1 MGKATILEAQNSQ
14 TVYEEGKS
22 NSGILGHLKG
32 IFADYRNGTRNSDR
46 LYTEELWDNRVFGSE
61 DVMEALETKTLFGE
75 LDHPE
80 GDRCETLAKNA
91 AISITKL
98 EKKPDEGVIYGEA
111 DILDTPTGRIVKALA
126 DSGAKLGISSRGMGE
141 EVYVNGQNIIDPD
154 TYDFITFDVV
164 VTPANTKARV
174 ELTESKHLS
183 KLTESFKKEIAESE
197 TENQLNQLKTV
208 VESVNV
214 PNKDEITKLIE
225 TKLDT
230 FKKPISNK
238 LSEANRQVA
247 ISVIQ
252 EKYCNVKAQLD
263 ESLNANESLSAENA
277 KLIENNTFL
286 ETSRTMLKEK
296 LKESLQANKDLNS
309 KLVESNKE
317 IENLNSQRLEENA
330 KHKEIMLKNR
340 QVANLKTENIEN
352 SLNEQIK
359 KLQESNARLVDDNK
373 KLEESLNSK
382 DTEINKLEEA
392 KQASNKKVEEYSKI
406 LVENQKLLKRVHI
419 LEENN
424 KKLEEN
430 NKNSQSKL
438 QESKILESKKIL
450 ALENKVRQLETE
462 KAKMEEAQDRFSKLA
477 FNPIGTVKAVAEN
490 FNKGEYTQ
498 DDIDLFNALTGK

>member
-14 TVYEEGKS
+14 TIYEEGKS

-32 IFADYRNGTRNSDR
+32 IFADYKNGTRNSDR

-183 KLTESFKKEIAESE
+183 KLTESFKKEVSESE

-214 PNKDEITKLIE
+214 PNKDEIIKLIE

-230 FKKPISNK
+230 FRKPISNK

-252 EKYCNVKAQLD
+252 EKYCNVKAQLE
-263 ESLNANESLSAENA
+263 ESLNANESLAAENT

-286 ETSRTMLKEK
+286 ENSRVMLKEK
-296 LKESLQANKDLNS
+296 LKESLQISKDLNS

-317 IENLNSQRLEENA
+317 IKNLSEQRLDENA

-340 QVANLKTENIEN
+340 QVANLKTENIEK

-359 KLQESNARLVDDNK
+359 NLQESNAKLVDDNK
-373 KLEESLNSK
+373 KLEESLNNK
-382 DTEINKLEEA
+382 NIEINKLEEA
-392 KQASNKKVEEYSKI
+392 KQESNRKVEEYSKI
-406 LVENQKLLKRVHI
+406 LVENQKLLKRVK
-419 LEENN
+419 L
-424 KKLEEN
+424 LEEN
-430 NKNSQSKL
+430 NKNSQNKL
-438 QESKILESKKIL
+438 QESKILENRKIL
-450 ALENKVRQLETE
+450 ALENKVKQLETE
-462 KAKMEEAQDRFSKLA
+462 KAKMEEAQDRFSKLS

-498 DDIDLFNALTGK
+498 DDIDLFNVLTGK

>member
-1 MGKATILEAQNSQ
+1 MGKATIIEAQNSQ

-141 EVYVNGQNIIDPD
+141 EIYVDGQNIIDPE

-174 ELTESKHLS
+174 SLTESKHLS
-183 KLTESFKKEIAESE
+183 KLTENFKKEIEESE

-208 VESVNV
+208 VESVNMS
-214 PNKDEITKLIE
+214 NKDELVGLIE
-225 TKLDT
+225 SKLDT
-230 FKKPISNK
+230 FKRPTEMDNK
-238 LSEANRQVA
+238 LTEANRQIA
-247 ISVIQ
+247 LDLIKK
-252 EKYCNVKAQLD
+252 KYEEAKSLLD
-263 ESLNANESLSAENA
+263 EKTKATESLAEENA
-277 KLIENNTFL
+277 KLVEEKDFL
-286 ETSRTMLKEK
+286 SNSRATLKAKIKKEEIVEML
-296 LKESLQANKDLNS
+296 L
-309 KLVESNKE
+309 
-317 IENLNSQRLEENA
+317 R
-330 KHKEIMLKNR
+330 NR
-340 QVANLKTENIEN
+340 QVAEKKTEN
-352 SLNEQIK
+352 LNRQ
-359 KLQESNARLVDDNK
+359 NAERVQA
-373 KLEESLNSK
+373 LEESLKAK
-382 DTEINKLEEA
+382 DTEIAKLTEA
-392 KQASNKKVEEYSKI
+392 KAESDRKVNEYSKI
-406 LVENQKLLKRVHI
+406 LVENKKLLDKMKV
-419 LEENN
+419 LEESN
-424 KKLEEN
+424 KKLQES
-430 NKNSQSKL
+430 NKVSQNKL
-438 QESKILESKKIL
+438 QESKILENKKITEL
-450 ALENKVRQLETE
+450 QKQIQDLQLKNT
-462 KAKMEEAQDRFSKLA
+462 KMEEAQDRFSKLS

-490 FNKGEYTQ
+490 FKQGDYDQ
-498 DDIDLFNALTGK
+498 DEIDLFNALTGK